1 MRAQSLNKNF
11 DTDLNFFNK
20 YKLRPTEPVLTN
32 YVKTK
37 EIDAYVE
44 RLAMYKNKQPDNI
57 IFRNKNLQK
66 DLKIE
71 FEKRDETSASNT
83 FHQNPN
89 DVGKTYFTMS
99 PYTPTRARDPPKNF
113 APIAVRTLKM

>member
-1 MRAQSLNKNF
+1 
-11 DTDLNFFNK
+11 
-20 YKLRPTEPVLTN
+20 
-32 YVKTK
+32 
-37 EIDAYVE
+37 
-44 RLAMYKNKQPDNI
+44 MYKNKQPDNI

-71 FEKRDETSASNT
+71 FEKRDETSASST

-113 APIAVRTLKM
+113 APIAVRTLNM

>member
-11 DTDLNFFNK
+11 DTDNNAYNK

-32 YVKTK
+32 YGKTK

-71 FEKRDETSASNT
+71 FEKRDDTNDTRT

-89 DVGKTYFTMS
+89 DVGRTYYTMS
-99 PYTPTRARDPPKNF
+99 PYTPTKAREPPKNF
-113 APIAVRTLKM
+113 APIAVITLKI

>member
-11 DTDLNFFNK
+11 DTDLNFYNK

-32 YVKTK
+32 YGKTK

-71 FEKRDETSASNT
+71 FEKRDETSASST